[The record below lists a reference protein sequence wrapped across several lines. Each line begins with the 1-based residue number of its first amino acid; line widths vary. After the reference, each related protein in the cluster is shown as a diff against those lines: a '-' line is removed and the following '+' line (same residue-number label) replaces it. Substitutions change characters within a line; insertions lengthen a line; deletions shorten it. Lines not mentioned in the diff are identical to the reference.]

1 MTLKTSKLTAVD
13 LEDKGREN
21 IPVPPERFQ
30 CRPEQAGSGKRAP
43 MRKTTFT
50 LAEAAEVL
58 SCHKETLR
66 RAIQAG
72 ELQAAR
78 LGREYRISRADLQ
91 VFWTA
96 QGGGELFMPEQSAEP
111 EPAAKT
117 PEAKEPQTKTQRPSG
132 PEQLT
137 LPT

>member
-1 MTLKTSKLTAVD
+1 
-13 LEDKGREN
+13 
-21 IPVPPERFQ
+21 
-30 CRPEQAGSGKRAP
+30 

-50 LAEAAEVL
+50 LAEAATVL

-66 RAIQAG
+66 RAIGAG

-91 VFWTA
+91 AFWTA
-96 QGGGELFMPEQSAEP
+96 QGGGELFTPDHGTDQEEQPKGTEP
-111 EPAAKT
+111 KEAAK
-117 PEAKEPQTKTQRPSG
+117 PRRPSG

>member
-1 MTLKTSKLTAVD
+1 M
-13 LEDKGREN
+13 
-21 IPVPPERFQ
+21 Q
-30 CRPEQAGSGKRAP
+30 
-43 MRKTTFT
+43 KTTFT
-50 LAEAAEVL
+50 LAEAAQVL

-91 VFWTA
+91 GFWTA
-96 QGGGELFMPEQSAEP
+96 QGGGELFTPKQLQNVGDADKMPETREVTP
-111 EPAAKT
+111 KPRKPA
-117 PEAKEPQTKTQRPSG
+117 G

>member
-1 MTLKTSKLTAVD
+1 MSFQGCAGKT
-13 LEDKGREN
+13 G
-21 IPVPPERFQ
+21 P
-30 CRPEQAGSGKRAP
+30 GKRAR
-43 MRKTTFT
+43 MRKTTYT
-50 LAEAAEVL
+50 LAEAADVL

-91 VFWTA
+91 AFWTV
-96 QGGGELFMPEQSAEP
+96 QGGGELFTPEPGLEP
-111 EPAAKT
+111 EAQEKTTEPREAAVK
-117 PEAKEPQTKTQRPSG
+117 QRRPSG

-137 LPT
+137 LPTS

>member
-1 MTLKTSKLTAVD
+1 
-13 LEDKGREN
+13 
-21 IPVPPERFQ
+21 
-30 CRPEQAGSGKRAP
+30 

-50 LAEAAEVL
+50 LAEAADVL

-78 LGREYRISRADLQ
+78 LGREYRISRTDLQ
-91 VFWTA
+91 FFWTA
-96 QGGGELFMPEQSAEP
+96 QGGGELFAPSQGTDAEP
-111 EPAAKT
+111 TARSIEGKDAP
-117 PEAKEPQTKTQRPSG
+117 TKARRSSG

-137 LPT
+137 LPTS

>member
-1 MTLKTSKLTAVD
+1 
-13 LEDKGREN
+13 
-21 IPVPPERFQ
+21 
-30 CRPEQAGSGKRAP
+30 

-50 LAEAAEVL
+50 LAEAADLL

-91 VFWTA
+91 AFWTA
-96 QGGGELFMPEQSAEP
+96 QGGGELFTPDQGVDA
-111 EPAAKT
+111 EPAARAT
-117 PEAKEPQTKTQRPSG
+117 EPKDAASKARRPSG

-137 LPT
+137 LPTS

>member
-1 MTLKTSKLTAVD
+1 MGGLGLA
-13 LEDKGREN
+13 GRL
-21 IPVPPERFQ
+21 PPE
-30 CRPEQAGSGKRAP
+30 AGTDAGKRVR

-50 LAEAAEVL
+50 LAEAASLL

-72 ELQAAR
+72 ELRAAK

-91 VFWTA
+91 AFWTA
-96 QGGGELFMPEQSAEP
+96 QGGGELFSPEQTPEMPEQTAG
-111 EPAAKT
+111 T
-117 PEAKEPQTKTQRPSG
+117 DAKETEKPRRPQG

>member
-1 MTLKTSKLTAVD
+1 MVGWHAGRNRSAT
-13 LEDKGREN
+13 KGTG
-21 IPVPPERFQ
+21 P
-30 CRPEQAGSGKRAP
+30 GKRAR
-43 MRKTTFT
+43 MRKTTYT

-91 VFWTA
+91 AFWTA
-96 QGGGELFMPEQSAEP
+96 QGGGELFTPETSADP
-111 EPAAKT
+111 EPQDKISEIKEAAAK
-117 PEAKEPQTKTQRPSG
+117 PKRPTG